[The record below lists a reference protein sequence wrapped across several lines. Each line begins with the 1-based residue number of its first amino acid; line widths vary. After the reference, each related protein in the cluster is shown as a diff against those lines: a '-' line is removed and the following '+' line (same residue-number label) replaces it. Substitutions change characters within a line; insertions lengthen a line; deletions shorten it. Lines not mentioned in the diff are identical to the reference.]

1 MLLGTSL
8 DYWSTVYA
16 KALRLEA
23 AVFLLAVTTCGLA
36 GLTVWLVTRPAS
48 IYYIPATGGPGQLQ
62 PGEVPETLVVEFA
75 QQLVLLLYNITPQTV
90 SAAHR
95 EVGKYLHP
103 QILTSFQ
110 AQTERE
116 HALINEQQLSAQLS
130 IRGAVAHATPPYR
143 QVTIQA
149 LRRVYV
155 GTLPVRDEEVQATVT
170 LLPVRPSM
178 LNPYG
183 LVVTGLQVTPL
194 TAPEGSARR
203 GSRSP

>member
-1 MLLGTSL
+1 MLLRTSL
-8 DYWSTVYA
+8 DYWSAVYA

-36 GLTVWLVTRPAS
+36 GLTVWLATRPAP
-48 IYYIPATGGPGQLQ
+48 IYYIPATGGPGLLQ
-62 PGEVPETLVVEFA
+62 PGEVPEALVVEFA

-90 SAAHR
+90 STAHR

-103 QILTSFQ
+103 QLLTSFQ

-116 HALINEQQLSAQLS
+116 HALITEQQLSAQLS
-130 IRGAVAHATPPYR
+130 IRGAVAQATPSYR

-170 LLPVRPSM
+170 LLPVRPST

-194 TAPEGSARR
+194 AAPEGSARR